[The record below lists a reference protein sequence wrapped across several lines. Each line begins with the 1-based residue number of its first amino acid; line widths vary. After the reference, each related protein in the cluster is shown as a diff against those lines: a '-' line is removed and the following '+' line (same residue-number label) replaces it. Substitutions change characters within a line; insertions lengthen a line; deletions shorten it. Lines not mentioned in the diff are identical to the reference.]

1 MTPTEYAQSHQKA
14 FRTAFNFLKSHFPPV
29 NTDEW
34 WLKTAEDSGN
44 ISVMCE
50 EDPLT
55 IQLVSGVIN
64 YLNDECKK
72 RGDNHDEPVDS

>member
-1 MTPTEYAQSHQKA
+1 MTPIEYAQSHQKA
-14 FRTAFNFLKSHFPPV
+14 FRTAFDFLKTHFPPA

-34 WLKTAEDSGN
+34 WLKAAQDSQD
-44 ISVMCE
+44 ISIKCE

-55 IQLVSGVIN
+55 VQLVSGVVN

-72 RGDNHDEPVDS
+72 RGDNRDEPVDS